1 MPYTYI
7 DVTWHGPS
15 LGKNDEDSYAADV
28 FHTILDQPNSRFQK
42 NLVDKRLAYQ
52 VQTGWFSEKNVGP
65 IAVNA
70 FVPLMATKKALKA
83 IQDEIKAWNANDYFT
98 DEELATAKKVLE
110 GTRLFETESATEFA
124 TKSLPLWWA
133 SASLEYYTHY
143 LDNVKKVTRADIQR
157 YLDRWLK
164 DKNYVLGV
172 STNPAALEKLAL
184 KPEEV
189 LQ

>member
-1 MPYTYI
+1 MAHQDGFSGAVLRNAHFGQAHVRGTAFNNCEVI
-7 DVTWHGPS
+7 EASFHG
-15 LGKNDEDSYAADV
+15 A
-28 FHTILDQPNSRFQK
+28 
-42 NLVDKRLAYQ
+42 
-52 VQTGWFSEKNVGP
+52 
-65 IAVNA
+65 
-70 FVPLMATKKALKA
+70 
-83 IQDEIKAWNANDYFT
+83 
-98 DEELATAKKVLE
+98 VLE